1 MNGIWGFTGPKN
13 HKRIFKLIKV
23 KERMSSTESAVF
35 IVEDGDYRSTAWR
48 GWPLRTEL

>member
-23 KERMSSTESAVF
+23 KERKCRAVF